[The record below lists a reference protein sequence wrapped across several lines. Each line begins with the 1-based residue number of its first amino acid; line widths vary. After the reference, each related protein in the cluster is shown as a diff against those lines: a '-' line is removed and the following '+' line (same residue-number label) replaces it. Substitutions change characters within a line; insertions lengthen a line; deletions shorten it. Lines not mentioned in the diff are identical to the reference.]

1 MDKLDQLRQWTQKQ
15 HLDVTY
21 VSDPKNIEYYTGFG
35 SDPLERTLGL
45 FVFADADPFIFAPAL
60 EVESIK
66 GLNWPYDV
74 YGYLDHQEPYALI
87 SDYIKQRVKNPL
99 KWAIEKPQLQVHR
112 YEALIQ
118 NFPEASFDVNA
129 TDFIEHQRLYKSAA
143 EIDLMMAAGAEADE
157 AFRTA
162 FKAISKDRTEQQI
175 VAEIEYHMMKQGVMH
190 MSFDTIVQSGANA
203 ANPHGAALPD
213 KMTPNALVLFD
224 LGTVHQGYNSDASR
238 TVAFGKIDAKS
249 KEIYDVC
256 LEAQLTAMDAA
267 KPGITAAELDNV
279 ARSIIT
285 KAGYG
290 EYFNH
295 RLGHG
300 IGMTDHEYPSIMAG
314 NDLVI
319 EPGMCFSIEPGI
331 YIPGVAGVRI
341 EDCIHVTETGNVPF
355 TKTSKDLLELPI
367 V

>member
-1 MDKLDQLRQWTQKQ
+1 MDKLDKLRQWTQEQ

-35 SDPLERTLGL
+35 SDPIERTLAL
-45 FVFADADPFIFAPAL
+45 FVFADAEPFIFAPAL

-66 GLNWPYDV
+66 ALDWPYDV
-74 YGYLDHQEPYALI
+74 YGYLDHEDPYKLI
-87 SDYIKQRVKNPL
+87 SGYIKQRVAQPL
-99 KWAIEKPQLQVHR
+99 HWGIEKPQLAVSR
-112 YEALIQ
+112 YEALIKY
-118 NFPEASFDVNA
+118 FPEASFDVNV
-129 TDFIEHQRLYKSAA
+129 TEFIQYQRLFKTES
-143 EIDLMMAAGAEADE
+143 ELVKMRAAGAEADE
-157 AFRTA
+157 AFKTG
-162 FKAISKDRTEQQI
+162 FNAISTARTEQQI

-213 KMTPNALVLFD
+213 KIKPNALVLFD
-224 LGTVHQGYNSDASR
+224 LGTIHQGYASDASR

-249 KEIYDVC
+249 QEIYDVC
-256 LEAQLTAMDAA
+256 LEAQLKAMDAA
-267 KPGITAAELDNV
+267 KPGITAAELDQV
-279 ARSIIT
+279 ARGIIE

-290 EYFNH
+290 QYFNH

-300 IGMTDHEYPSIMAG
+300 IGMTDHEFPSIMAG
-314 NDLVI
+314 NDMVI
-319 EPGMCFSIEPGI
+319 KPGMCFSIEPGI

-341 EDCIHVTETGNVPF
+341 EDCIHITETGNEPF
-355 TKTSKDLLELPI
+355 TKTSKKLLELPI